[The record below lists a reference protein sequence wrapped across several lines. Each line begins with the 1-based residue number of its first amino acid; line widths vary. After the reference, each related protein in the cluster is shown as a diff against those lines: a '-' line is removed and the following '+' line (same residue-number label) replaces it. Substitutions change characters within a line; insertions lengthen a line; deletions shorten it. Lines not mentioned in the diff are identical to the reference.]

1 MSFYQ
6 KRQTKMYGS
15 SDFIE
20 KGIGKNFDYI
30 LLGIT
35 IVLSMV
41 GVVAIYS
48 ANLQSESHY
57 LHGLYLRQLVWIAI
71 SLAGMMLVTFINYQ
85 HIERFVYPLFALGLG
100 MLALV
105 DVMGRV
111 IGGSQ
116 RWISFAGFN
125 FQPSELVKL
134 LVIIVVARILVDT
147 EKTGGL
153 GIPDLIKPGLVIA
166 VPFVMV
172 ARQPDLS
179 TAGIFFIIFAGIAYF
194 NGIKKATIVRLSALV
209 TLVAPIG
216 WYLMKP
222 YQKKRILSMLNPEE
236 DPMGRGYHIIQSKI
250 AIGSGGVWGKGLFAG
265 TQSKL
270 NFLPE
275 KHTDF
280 IFSVVA
286 EEIGFIGS
294 LILLFLFLFL
304 ILRIIDTA
312 LNARDKF
319 GSLVCAGVVVM
330 ISFNVVYNI
339 GMTLGL
345 FPITGIPLPFLSYGG
360 SSLLT
365 NFMAI
370 GLVLNISM
378 RRFMI
383 G

>member
-166 VPFVMV
+166 IPFVMV

-222 YQKKRILSMLNPEE
+222 YQKKRILTMLNPEE